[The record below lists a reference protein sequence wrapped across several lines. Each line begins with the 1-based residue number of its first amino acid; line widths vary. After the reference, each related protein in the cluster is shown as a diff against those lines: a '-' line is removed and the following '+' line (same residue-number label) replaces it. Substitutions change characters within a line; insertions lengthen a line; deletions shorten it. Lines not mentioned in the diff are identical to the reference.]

1 MMYAAPAILH
11 AKHFSV
17 DDQVAVIGSSNMDIR
32 SFALDFEVSVLY
44 VGEDV
49 VRRVREVE
57 DYYRLRS
64 RLLTLA
70 EWRRRPIPKR
80 YVDNVMRLTSA
91 LQ

>member
-1 MMYAAPAILH
+1 MPL
-11 AKHFSV
+11 
-17 DDQVAVIGSSNMDIR
+17 DIR

-44 VGEDV
+44 VGENV
-49 VRRVREVE
+49 VPRVREVE
-57 DYYRLRS
+57 DDYRLRS
-64 RLLTLA
+64 RELTLA